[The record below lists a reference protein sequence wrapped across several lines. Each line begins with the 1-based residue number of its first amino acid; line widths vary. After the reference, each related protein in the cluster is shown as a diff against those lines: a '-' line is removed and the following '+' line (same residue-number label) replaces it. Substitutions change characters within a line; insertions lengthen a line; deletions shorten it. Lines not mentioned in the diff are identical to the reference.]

1 MQTTD
6 QKYARALEGVDR
18 FWKWAE
24 KEDLSKELVY
34 DLLSEGTDPEPPFH
48 KVLTWFDLFTPDGVK
63 VHGTAR
69 GNVTAQELGRVLKVT
84 AEVTSKLMEDGWQS
98 ADRMPRTSE
107 AVAETRTA
115 TEGGFSGEGTRRIPV
130 DEIIKK
136 INDNGN
142 LEYLV
147 KGHPWK
153 QFGVRAWPDSGNI
166 ERLAGLIDL
175 DAWEGGPKTFAA
187 NELFAIVEL
196 KEDGK
201 PRRVTDWS
209 GPKIVPD
216 SLDDVD
222 EIPF

>member
-1 MQTTD
+1 VTTD
-6 QKYARALEGVDR
+6 EKYARALEGVDR

-24 KEDLSKELVY
+24 KEGIPKELAY
-34 DLLSEGTDPEPPFH
+34 DLISEGADPEPPFH

-69 GNVTAQELGRVLKVT
+69 GNVSAEELERVMKVT
-84 AEVTSKLMEDGWQS
+84 AEVTSQLIEDDWQS
-98 ADRMPRTSE
+98 ADGGGRQYQE
-107 AVAETRTA
+107 AKSAGSHEVTDTP
-115 TEGGFSGEGTRRIPV
+115 TEGFRRIPV

-166 ERLAGLIDL
+166 EKLASVIDL
-175 DAWEGGPKTFAA
+175 DAWQGGLKTFAA
-187 NELFAIVEL
+187 GELFAVVEL

>member
-1 MQTTD
+1 MTTD
-6 QKYARALEGVDR
+6 EKYARALEGVDR

-24 KEDLSKELVY
+24 KEDLPKELVY
-34 DLLSEGTDPEPPFH
+34 DLISEGSDPEPPFH
-48 KVLTWFDLFTPDGVK
+48 KVLAWFDLFTPDGVK

-69 GNVTAQELGRVLKVT
+69 GNVSAEELERVLKVT
-84 AEVTSKLMEDGWQS
+84 AEVTSKMIEDGWQS
-98 ADRMPRTSE
+98 ADGGGRQYQE
-107 AVAETRTA
+107 AKSAGSHEVTDTP
-115 TEGGFSGEGTRRIPV
+115 TEGFRRIPV

-166 ERLAGLIDL
+166 EKLASVIDL
-175 DAWEGGPKTFAA
+175 DAWQGGLKTFAA
-187 NELFAIVEL
+187 GELFAVVEL